1 MNSGLLLVLIMH
13 SHARPAIL
21 RKINCSNRF
30 EKKEKKKQESKK
42 IQWTVFS
49 MLKSIFE
56 FCVLLTKIRI
66 LKSEFKF
73 KFRFPNRM
81 NPN

>member
-21 RKINCSNRF
+21 RKINCSNSF
-30 EKKEKKKQESKK
+30 EKKRKERKE
-42 IQWTVFS
+42 IQSTVFS

-56 FCVLLTKIRI
+56 FCVLLTKIGI
-66 LKSEFKF
+66 LKF

-81 NPN
+81 HPN